1 MCTELMNV
9 IHLYL
14 ILARYLAAPL
24 LMFSSY
30 IKKKKS
36 ANRSIHLYAH
46 QLKLQF
52 F

>member
-30 IKKKKS
+30 IKKKKVQTEVYICMHIS
-36 ANRSIHLYAH
+36 
-46 QLKLQF
+46 
-52 F
+52 